1 MNCEEPIYSLQ
12 PAVVLM
18 KLYERTACGGG
29 GTLLIKRLQLLEIDL
44 NRIPDLGS

>member
-18 KLYERTACGGG
+18 KLYERTACGG
-29 GTLLIKRLQLLEIDL
+29 TLLIKRLQLLEIDL